1 MSLPHRVQPVVDAYL
16 ESVDAAAPGLVE
28 GLYLTGSIALGEFR
42 PHTSDIDFLAVTS
55 THPDASALAAL
66 RRAHTRLRNRCP
78 RPFFDGRYVTWNDLA
93 RDPRQADPGPFS
105 YEGRFHTRGRDACDP
120 VTWRTIADHGVR
132 CRGAEPAALAIWT
145 DRAALA
151 SWTLNNF
158 DSYWRPLLKR
168 ARRFPDPWSITAFTS
183 YGAVWVAL
191 GVCRLHYTLAT
202 GKIGSKEEAGCYG
215 IETFPEQWHR
225 ALNEAL
231 RIRRADRA
239 RPDVTSAFAEMI
251 DDLRIRQAPVGG
263 SLYRTPVARRNDV
276 LAFADMVVADATR
289 RFGP

>member
-1 MSLPHRVQPVVDAYL
+1 L
-16 ESVDAAAPGLVE
+16 ESVDSEAPGLVE
-28 GLYLTGSIALGEFR
+28 GLYLTGSTALGEFR

-55 THPDASALAAL
+55 EHPDGSALAAL
-66 RRAHTRLRNRCP
+66 SRAHTNLRNRCP

-93 RDPRQADPGPFS
+93 RDPRHADPGPYS
-105 YEGRFHTRGRDACDP
+105 YQGRFHARGRGDCDP
-120 VTWRTIADHGVR
+120 VTWHTVADHGVR
-132 CRGAEPAALAIWT
+132 CRGAEPADLAVWT
-145 DRAALA
+145 DPAALA

-158 DSYWRPLLKR
+158 DSYWRPLLRR
-168 ARRFPDPWSITAFTS
+168 ARRVPDPWSITAFTS
-183 YGAVWVAL
+183 YGAVWVVL

-215 IETFPEQWHR
+215 IQVFPEPWHR

-239 RPDVTSAFAEMI
+239 RSDVTSAFAEIM
-251 DDLRIRQAPVGG
+251 DDLRIRRAPAGG

-276 LAFADMVVADATR
+276 LAFADMVIADAKR
-289 RFGP
+289 QFGPDS